1 MTETQPA
8 PSLDI
13 EISETDP
20 DKFTVL
26 LKGNSVQTQRVS
38 YELETSGSS
47 KTRHKGSTILIANES
62 AILAT
67 VKFSKSAEW
76 CVTLKVS
83 EEARGSYQIVK
94 GSDCT

>member
-8 PSLDI
+8 RSLDI
-13 EISETDP
+13 EILETDP
-20 DKFTVL
+20 DKLTVL
-26 LKGNSVQTQRVS
+26 LKGNSGQTQRVS

-47 KTRHKGSTILIANES
+47 KTRHKGSTVLTANES

-67 VKFSKSAEW
+67 VKFSKSADW

-94 GSDCT
+94 GSGCT